1 MNFKIG
7 LESGDENRSIA
18 WMLGHPGCFAYGP
31 DANTAVEAIQTAIRD
46 YTSWVADHGGEWLA
60 NEDVQYQLVE
70 KWNVYFVNENYERVQ
85 EGYAV
90 NAWFLDDW
98 RPLQEIEVERGRKL
112 LEWSRKDLLETV
124 RGVDQNLLERLHPGE
139 RWPISGI
146 LKHVAN
152 AEWWYMDRLDLGFP
166 RSLLHED
173 GYERLEKVRGF
184 FLELL
189 PSLVGAR
196 RVAGTDAEFWSPRK
210 LLRRAVWHERDHTFH
225 IKKLLE
231 LAH

>member
-7 LESGDENRSIA
+7 IESGDEDRSIA
-18 WMLGHPGCFAYGP
+18 WVLGHPGCFSYGAEP
-31 DANTAVEAIQTAIRD
+31 DSALQTLPQAIRD
-46 YTSWVADHGGEWLA
+46 YTAWVAAHGESWLEEGE
-60 NEDVQYQLVE
+60 VQLQVGE
-70 KWNVYFVNENYERVQ
+70 RWEVYCVNEKFELVD

-98 RPLQEIEVERGRKL
+98 RPLEEFEVDRGRKL
-112 LEWSRKDLLETV
+112 LEWTRKDLLETV
-124 RGVDQNLLERLHPGE
+124 REIDQERLDRPHPGE
-139 RWPISGI
+139 RWTISGI

-166 RSLLHED
+166 RPLLQDD
-173 GYERLEKVRGF
+173 GYERLEKVRAHLLG
-184 FLELL
+184 LL
-189 PSLVGAR
+189 PTLVGSR
-196 RVAGTDAEFWSPRK
+196 RVVGTDAEFWSPRK

-231 LAH
+231 LKN